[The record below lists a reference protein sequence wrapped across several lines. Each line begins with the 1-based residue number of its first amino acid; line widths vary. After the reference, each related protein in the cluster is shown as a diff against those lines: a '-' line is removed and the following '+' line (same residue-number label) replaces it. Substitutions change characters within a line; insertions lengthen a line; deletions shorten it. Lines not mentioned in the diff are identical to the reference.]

1 MQSPHDED
9 DETETA
15 MLDHTPPTW
24 HVMERMDV
32 TYDAATSALG
42 TSVPISMI
50 EAATDGRFV
59 IESVQHARPGSVQ
72 GFVGRLRCGALPW
85 QQVPVELA
93 VEPWSHRDSAVTL
106 RPTGR
111 PPRAGADRYFGS
123 ALTVLGAVR
132 TELLASSVPEIEVP
146 ELRKAS

>member
-1 MQSPHDED
+1 MI
-9 DETETA
+9 
-15 MLDHTPPTW
+15 DHTPPSW
-24 HVMERMDV
+24 FVMERMDV

-42 TSVPISMI
+42 TTLPIRAL

-59 IESVQHARPGSVQ
+59 VASVQHARPGAVQ

-85 QQVPVELA
+85 LRVPVELA
-93 VEPWSHRDSAVTL
+93 VEPWSQDESAVTL

-111 PPRAGADRYFGS
+111 PPRAGADRYFDS
-123 ALTVLGAVR
+123 AVTVLGAVR
-132 TELLASSVPEIEVP
+132 SELLASTVREVELP